1 MGKRKFYIYQE
12 DLIRYVIKEDYT
24 IISRLV
30 QDLNNK
36 YCEEGMKRLR
46 TQSITDYLVVK
57 GYLVVGES
65 GKKIPTK
72 KGELLG
78 IKQGYITDETGEEHI
93 VNLYNR
99 RAQEYILDNLYK
111 II

>member
-1 MGKRKFYIYQE
+1 MEKRKFYIYQE

-78 IKQGYITDETGEEHI
+78 IKQEYIIDEKGEKHK

>member
-1 MGKRKFYIYQE
+1 MEKRKFYIYQE

-30 QDLNNK
+30 QDFNNK

-78 IKQGYITDETGEEHI
+78 IKQEYIIDEKGEKHK